1 MTKKEMPSPLANS
14 RIRTMSW
21 QVLENASRAYGIDL
35 RKMDTETMRSKQS
48 EVIDILTK
56 DFREFK
62 IIYPYCQDGLFR
74 STDVS
79 NLRVEQWCF
88 LIHP

>member
-1 MTKKEMPSPLANS
+1 MTKKEIPSPLANS

-21 QVLENASRAYGIDL
+21 EVLENASRAYGIDL

-56 DFREFK
+56 EFKKEFK
-62 IIYPYCQDGLFR
+62 IIYPEDC
-74 STDVS
+74 
-79 NLRVEQWCF
+79 
-88 LIHP
+88 